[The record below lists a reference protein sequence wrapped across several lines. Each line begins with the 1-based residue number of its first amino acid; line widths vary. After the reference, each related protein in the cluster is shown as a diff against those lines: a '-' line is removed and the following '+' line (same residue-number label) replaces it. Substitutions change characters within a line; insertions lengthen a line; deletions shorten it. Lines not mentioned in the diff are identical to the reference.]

1 MTSFSQPLA
10 ASGGSPYI
18 FEEGEVL
25 EDYLISQFFVDPQV
39 GKPAVPVILITE
51 LQDRPLV
58 CVPHSVWNRAV
69 SKRVLPSTALTKP
82 AVVEVK
88 GAYLGEPKVELDF
101 YIKVW
106 IGFWKMELVEEL
118 HTHVEECDFDYFFHA
133 DAEGNVVI
141 PFAQSLLAVAQE
153 HFAFFSAAEE
163 VASGV
168 PEAAQEA
175 PEEEELE
182 PGSPGVESRL
192 NQLEKAVKMMTEGM
206 EKLLAGDAQRPQLRP
221 PAIKN
226 VPKQKVTIGG
236 TTVIGGSASFKDPTS
251 KGKAVPPRKQI
262 ETQYPHLDI
271 GVVNASL
278 QAGVPHEQLAE
289 MDAMIA
295 SNAKAKKVKDMN
307 PAVRLDPLSEMEWD
321 QALAEEQVPDQNE
334 GDGLEADTSDP
345 IAKALLKLATI
356 VDVLAEDKKKK
367 AQTSKLD
374 MALDSA
380 GGSGGEGPH
389 LGSGKKSAAAR
400 RLLRSTFQEN
410 PSEIYQ
416 VIERLISEDLASQTV
431 APGMRAPGFNARAW
445 VEFRSKIGAYKAP
458 AHSAWS
464 AAGILDAL
472 VSNQVDRARAMACCL
487 LLQLD
492 QSSVDHGS
500 WAFSS
505 ELSLEALPP
514 FTSLASHSPPSV
526 QQGEQPFSRIL
537 DPRWAEVLISHLRD
551 QDDFLARRKNIGKAQ
566 RLKED
571 TEVPED
577 GPRRNP
583 RTKPKAKPSA
593 ATESSA

>member
-1 MTSFSQPLA
+1 M
-10 ASGGSPYI
+10 
-18 FEEGEVL
+18 
-25 EDYLISQFFVDPQV
+25 EDYLVSQFFVDPQV

-69 SKRVLPSTALTKP
+69 SKRVFPSTALTKP

-88 GAYLGEPKVELDF
+88 GAYLGDPKVELDF

-118 HTHVEECDFDYFFHA
+118 HTHVEECEFDYFFHT

-168 PEAAQEA
+168 PEAPPEA

-192 NQLEKAVKMMTEGM
+192 NQLEKAVKMMTDGM

-226 VPKQKVTIGG
+226 VLKQKVTIGG

-251 KGKAVPPRKQI
+251 KGKAVPPRKQM

-321 QALAEEQVPDQNE
+321 QALAEEQVPGQSE

-345 IAKALLKLATI
+345 IAKAQVGDDCRCTCRGQ
-356 VDVLAEDKKKK
+356 EEEGSN
-367 AQTSKLD
+367 QQ
-374 MALDSA
+374 A
-380 GGSGGEGPH
+380 GHGSGLSWRVWGRRSSPGFWEEVSCGEEASEIDLPGEPQRDLPSH
-389 LGSGKKSAAAR
+389 REVDFR
-400 RLLRSTFQEN
+400 RLSKPDSCPRNESTWVQRPCLGGVQVEDRS
-410 PSEIYQ
+410 I
-416 VIERLISEDLASQTV
+416 
-431 APGMRAPGFNARAW
+431 
-445 VEFRSKIGAYKAP
+445 
-458 AHSAWS
+458 
-464 AAGILDAL
+464 
-472 VSNQVDRARAMACCL
+472 
-487 LLQLD
+487 
-492 QSSVDHGS
+492 QSSSSLGMECSRDLRCSGLKPNRQGKSHGV
-500 WAFSS
+500 
-505 ELSLEALPP
+505 LP
-514 FTSLASHSPPSV
+514 TSPIRPIIGRPWLMGV
-526 QQGEQPFSRIL
+526 LVRVIL
-537 DPRWAEVLISHLRD
+537 HRV
-551 QDDFLARRKNIGKAQ
+551 FNK
-566 RLKED
+566 
-571 TEVPED
+571 
-577 GPRRNP
+577 
-583 RTKPKAKPSA
+583 
-593 ATESSA
+593 ESSLFRGFWILVGRRS